1 MGMDVNRL
9 IQDLVKHLHKTRD
22 VPDEKFI
29 MQFLHK
35 FLVTSFTEKLPDSK
49 KIASLWELSTLLAS
63 MLEKNEEI
71 AFKSAN
77 VTMSILSQ
85 AFRTGRSML
94 VHCAVAGSLTPS
106 EFKYPFSN
114 TETPSDPPESDA
126 AIRLVANF
134 LKMG

>member
-1 MGMDVNRL
+1 MGTDVNRL

-35 FLVTSFTEKLPDSK
+35 FLVTSFTEMLPDSK
-49 KIASLWELSTLLAS
+49 KIASLWELSALLAS
-63 MLEKNEEI
+63 MLEKNEKI

-77 VTMSILSQ
+77 VMASILSYN
-85 AFRTGRSML
+85 FRTGHSML

-106 EFKYPFSN
+106 AFKYPFSN

-126 AIRLVANF
+126 AIRLVANS